1 MGKQHSKAQKG
12 WECLPLLSFS
22 PSLVFGGGRP
32 TAHLRLPRTTFLPRS
47 TVTDTDILRPQC
59 PFPGTF
65 KDTLNAFGALFFSK
79 RVGGIQVGGAL
90 GRKEVPQPASGEIF
104 PPFA

>member
-1 MGKQHSKAQKG
+1 MPSAAFF
-12 WECLPLLSFS
+12 LPPLG
-22 PSLVFGGGRP
+22 FGGGRP
-32 TAHLRLPRTTFLPRS
+32 TAHLCFQRTTFLPRS

-65 KDTLNAFGALFFSK
+65 KDTLNAFGALFFTE
-79 RVGGIQVGGAL
+79 RGGGEKNQVGGAL